1 MKLCKLEELE
11 NLYKKLKQATTENLT
26 SDKNAAFK
34 LVLINNNKMVLTKN
48 NNYEP
53 LHYEGFKG
61 YKILDP
67 DNPNK
72 TKEQL
77 ERSLYKS
84 FNKHMYYAFDD
95 YCALDVSLTIDLR
108 LLQLDIFNLIKHM
121 DKRLGYFTRCIRKF
135 STTDNPFYYVGR
147 YEGNDNDNLIHFH
160 LGIFFKNCIPK
171 ELTHGWLT
179 KTWKFGHVWISKHNR
194 ASTVL
199 GYLSKTTKKDLIDDT
214 YTKFPSWMK
223 VVRHSINIPTT
234 TNVISGYVS
243 YEGYREI
250 YNILNQINKLLTG
263 QYLVNHQHYGKYIN
277 PSTGEVHRCL
287 LRMYMY

>member
-108 LLQLDIFNLIKHM
+108 LLQLDIFELIKHM

-160 LGIFFKNCIPK
+160 IGIFFKNCIPK
-171 ELTHGWLT
+171 ELTHG
-179 KTWKFGHVWISKHNR
+179 
-194 ASTVL
+194 
-199 GYLSKTTKKDLIDDT
+199 
-214 YTKFPSWMK
+214 
-223 VVRHSINIPTT
+223 
-234 TNVISGYVS
+234 
-243 YEGYREI
+243 
-250 YNILNQINKLLTG
+250 
-263 QYLVNHQHYGKYIN
+263 
-277 PSTGEVHRCL
+277 
-287 LRMYMY
+287 